1 MTGPS
6 IPPATS
12 TPQVTAPNAPVL
24 DTSPDAFP
32 SAGSLP
38 STRAP
43 LVPGPLGRMSIGRMG
58 LYAMGAIG
66 LLFVAKAVLHTDP
79 VAAMTT
85 ELQAVGAAETVYH
98 GTHGEF
104 TASLPALQ
112 AVSKVKLT
120 AQLVQFTAGKSGY
133 QMTLRHNDT
142 EKQCSLIAGS
152 FKTLGGPPEV
162 SCETVPTP
170 K

>member
-6 IPPATS
+6 IPPATP
-12 TPQVTAPNAPVL
+12 TPQVTAPSTPVRDMSN
-24 DTSPDAFP
+24 DTFT
-32 SAGSLP
+32 SAGALP
-38 STRAP
+38 ATRAP
-43 LVPGPLGRMSIGRMG
+43 LVPGLLGRMSIGRMG
-58 LYAMGAIG
+58 LYAIGVIG
-66 LLFVAKAVLHTDP
+66 LLFVAKAALRTDP

-98 GTHGEF
+98 GTHGEY

-112 AVSKVKLT
+112 SVSKVKLT
-120 AQLVQFTAGKSGY
+120 AQLVQFTAGKNGY

-162 SCETVPTP
+162 SCETVPAP